1 MALKAGAI
9 RFNTDTSQM
18 EIWDGNQWTG
28 ILATSPNLHTGGT
41 RGLWAGGEP
50 LTSTVSFVNLE
61 TTGDTALFGD
71 LQSGLANMGAASN
84 RSRAIFAGGEPET
97 STMTSFT
104 FASKSNFT
112 HDGQDLTAGRRF
124 VTGMAGG
131 DRGIFMG
138 GSEPTRVNNIDY
150 ISISNFSSAIDFGD
164 LVEAKDMGGGGA
176 WSNGIIGGGMGG
188 YKSDGN
194 NSTIIESITISTT
207 GNATTFGTL
216 FDSRHN
222 IASASN
228 ATRAIGGGGSPSNV
242 STIQY
247 INMDS
252 KGDSKDFGDLLDGS
266 TSMNACSSKQR
277 LVWGGGNIGP
287 SKTNKMEYVH
297 FSTLGNGIDFG
308 DLSQGSVQHPSAC
321 SNGHGGVH

>member
-1 MALKAGAI
+1 
-9 RFNTDTSQM
+9 
-18 EIWDGNQWTG
+18 
-28 ILATSPNLHTGGT
+28 
-41 RGLWAGGEP
+41 
-50 LTSTVSFVNLE
+50 
-61 TTGDTALFGD
+61 
-71 LQSGLANMGAASN
+71 
-84 RSRAIFAGGEPET
+84 
-97 STMTSFT
+97 MTSFT

-308 DLSQGSVQHPSAC
+308 DLSQGSVQNPSAC